1 MTFKEEAG
9 QNEKMACGTAFYRIS
24 GTAHYQH
31 LFPDGYV
38 FAGETG

>member
-9 QNEKMACGTAFYRIS
+9 QNEKMACGIAFYRIS

>member
-9 QNEKMACGTAFYRIS
+9 QNEKMACGIAHYRIS
-24 GTAHYQH
+24 GTAHYLH
-31 LFPDGYV
+31 LFHVGYV